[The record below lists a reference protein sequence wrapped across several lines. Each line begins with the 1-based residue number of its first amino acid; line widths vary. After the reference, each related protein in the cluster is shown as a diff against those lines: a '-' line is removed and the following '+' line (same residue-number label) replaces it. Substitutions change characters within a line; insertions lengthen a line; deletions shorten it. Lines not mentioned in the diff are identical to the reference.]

1 MIVIFLDIVSKVN
14 YLVERGVVIHDT
26 FVPVLPLV
34 SPAKRVT
41 ISNAPPFIKNEAKE
55 LSRYDHLI
63 SPIKIKVSLG
73 ANLCSSNMLCVT
85 GGRFYD
91 PQRHRWRAEPVFQDR
106 GFQLHVRA

>member
-14 YLVERGVVIHDT
+14 YLVERGVIIHGT

-55 LSRYDHLI
+55 VWPPHFAHKDKGFFGCKAVLLKH
-63 SPIKIKVSLG
+63 VV
-73 ANLCSSNMLCVT
+73 C
-85 GGRFYD
+85 
-91 PQRHRWRAEPVFQDR
+91 HRRQV
-106 GFQLHVRA
+106 L

>member
-1 MIVIFLDIVSKVN
+1 MIVFFLDIVSKVN

-55 LSRYDHLI
+55 VWPPHFAHKDKGFFGCKSVLLKH
-63 SPIKIKVSLG
+63 VV
-73 ANLCSSNMLCVT
+73 C
-85 GGRFYD
+85 
-91 PQRHRWRAEPVFQDR
+91 HRRQV
-106 GFQLHVRA
+106 L